1 MQVDNIKNYGNY
13 RTHLKTMHTNATS
26 NTKIFGNVQNIKGN
40 LMGYAACASMVP
52 FAGKINP
59 EKALKKLIPQLDLTQ
74 TSGKITP
81 EMITDEMAKLL
92 LKIARGESKK
102 AYPPF
107 SNSRIGAVV
116 LTSDGKLYKGLSVE
130 HGFNA
135 KSTSSNQY
143 IPPKFFT
150 SAEENALSKM
160 IGNHGVGKNIVA
172 IATAT
177 KQGAGYDYF
186 PVLSAR
192 NLIRELAPQ
201 NTKIILFRNGKP
213 HYDDI
218 ILNTKIK

>member
-40 LMGYAACASMVP
+40 LMGYATCASMVP

-92 LKIARGESKK
+92 LKIARGESRK
-102 AYPPF
+102 AYPPS

-116 LTSDGKLYKGLSVE
+116 LTSDGKLYKGCSIE
-130 HGFNA
+130 HGFA
-135 KSTSSNQY
+135 KNLSGDKY
-143 IPPKFFT
+143 VPPKHVI
-150 SAEENALSKM
+150 SAEESALSNM

-177 KQGAGYDYF
+177 KQGASYDYF

-192 NLIRELAPQ
+192 DFIRELAPQ
-201 NTKIILFRNGKP
+201 NTKIILFKNGKP
-213 HYDDI
+213 HYDDS
-218 ILNTKIK
+218 ILKT